1 MAAGFEVPPRG
12 YYRTYRSAVEAL
24 KDGGISAGA
33 FALFNV
39 LAYYGWRDGH
49 IHGTLTDWAVTL
61 RVTLSTLHLWLAEL
75 ERAGLVERQGE
86 KWLLVDA
93 MRSRRERPPADA
105 LAGGDQRVREE
116 TPEDTRPLCAKC

>member
-49 IHGTLTDWAVTL
+49 IHGTLTDWAAAM

-75 ERAGLVERQGE
+75 EHAGLVERAGE
-86 KWLLVDA
+86 GWMLADA
-93 MRSRRERPPADA
+93 RRSLRKRPSADA
-105 LAGGDQRVREE
+105 LAGTDPRVREE
-116 TPEDTRPLCAKC
+116 DAQRYPRTVS

>member
-1 MAAGFEVPPRG
+1 MAGGFEVPPRG

-24 KDGGISAGA
+24 RTGGISAGA
-33 FALFNV
+33 YALYNV

-49 IHGTLTDWAVTL
+49 IEGTLTDWAATL

-86 KWLLVDA
+86 KWLLVDGV
-93 MRSRRERPPADA
+93 RSRRERPSADA
-105 LAGGDQRVREE
+105 LAGGDQRVREGA
-116 TPEDTRPLCAKC
+116 PKDTRPLCAKS